1 MTDYTTMSKV
11 SWVEVISTGARRRWT
26 PEEKRRIV
34 SESYGGRREVSA
46 TARRVIVG
54 RPEPL
59 EERKGKLQLLR
70 TVAGG
75 IQLNEH
81 IAGDGATIFQHAC
94 RLGFEGIVSKHRE
107 HPVPLPYEQGL
118 AQDQ

>member
-1 MTDYTTMSKV
+1 AAQQGGDGVWRSDSITDLTPMSKV
-11 SWVEVISTGARRRWT
+11 SWVQVISTGARRRWT
-26 PEEKRRIV
+26 LEEKRRIV
-34 SESYGGRREVSA
+34 PRGYGGRRGVSA

-94 RLGFEGIVSKHRE
+94 KLGFEGI
-107 HPVPLPYEQGL
+107 
-118 AQDQ
+118 